1 MSLFF
6 YVYIFH
12 MIVLLVMGV
21 LIDNKRIEL
30 NYICTLS
37 ENIKLFVWALEIC
50 RVFGGKL
57 KWILFLKKWTSIV
70 FIMHWQN
77 V

>member
-30 NYICTLS
+30 N
-37 ENIKLFVWALEIC
+37 
-50 RVFGGKL
+50 
-57 KWILFLKKWTSIV
+57 WIIYVHCQKI
-70 FIMHWQN
+70 
-77 V
+77 